1 MSKGEKKIAILLQ
14 QAHIKYKQEYS
25 FEGLYGINNRH
36 PLRFD
41 FVIFDKQNKVAACLD
56 FDGRQHFTYVPYFH
70 KTPIA
75 FRRQKEYDIRKNK
88 FCLKNKIPL
97 IRIPYWELENLTLQK
112 IFNTPEFIVKTP
124 NHNINLIQKGVK

>member
-1 MSKGEKKIAILLQ
+1 MKHSKGEIKVANLLRRGGIQ
-14 QAHIKYKQEYS
+14 FKQEVS
-25 FEGLYGINNRH
+25 FQGLKGGKDY
-36 PLRFD
+36 LRFD
-41 FVIFDKQNKVAACLD
+41 FAIYRNGQLLNLIEL
-56 FDGRQHFTYVPYFH
+56 DGRQHFTYVPYFH
-70 KTPIA
+70 KSPIA